1 MNKKGE
7 NLLLFIGIIDVL
19 QSYRFMKKMEHF
31 WKSLIHDGDTVSVH
45 RPGFYAKRFQTFLYD
60 KVFRKAEPPVQEARK
75 GGTSFRRG
83 NLRRTLSKEQEQ
95 EVTQPTQ
102 LQNEA
107 HRKARKNLIL

>member
-1 MNKKGE
+1 
-7 NLLLFIGIIDVL
+7 
-19 QSYRFMKKMEHF
+19 MEHF

-83 NLRRTLSKEQEQ
+83 NLRRTLSKEQDQ
-95 EVTQPTQ
+95 EVVQPTQ

-107 HRKARKNLIL
+107 HRKARKNLILKAKVNFI